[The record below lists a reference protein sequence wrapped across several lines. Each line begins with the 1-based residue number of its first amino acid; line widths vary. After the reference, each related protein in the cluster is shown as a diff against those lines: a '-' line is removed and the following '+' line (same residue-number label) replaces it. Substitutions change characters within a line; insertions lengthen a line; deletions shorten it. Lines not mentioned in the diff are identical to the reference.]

1 MKQKKNLL
9 RLGLFTLLLTV
20 LASCSTPKSE
30 LTATPSDAG
39 FVMVVDGKALS
50 QKSGIDN
57 ISETELYKKMLNS
70 IPADEKSDFDQ
81 FEYIFKDSKESGIGV
96 NEEFTLFVR
105 MENGNPVVGMNF
117 KVLDKAKVDALF
129 QKVSNNKEANIKLSQ
144 EGDLSIL
151 QGDGKEEEAVIIWND
166 KQLLVY
172 AKPESEATG
181 TLAAAKKLINQ
192 KASESILSN
201 ETYVTFYE
209 KKKDISFWL
218 NYDLFLNNLAPAQ
231 QMMIASQ
238 LPFSMKGTYF
248 YGFVDFQK
256 GQVVANYE
264 SVLNDDMQKWMEKYQ
279 IINDDFDTDV
289 LKMLPK
295 TSFANMEFSISLLN
309 YYHLFVDMYKEKQMD
324 TEMYTAQVE
333 KELGMTIDELLE
345 SFSGEMAFTLH
356 AIDMKEKT
364 SMAYS
369 IDEKTGEFKM
379 QEKTSMQPD
388 LKYSAVI
395 KFNNDKVWSLIDSRA
410 SELGL
415 TKTNGYYSIPQAG
428 VSFAYVNKTI
438 LITNDSILLND
449 VVTNGSVDPNL
460 KSTDVATYL
469 DKFPTYVE
477 IDMNL
482 DNYQD
487 EIKELLKTQGND
499 FSTELMNSLNI
510 YKRFQIIPENMTS
523 AKMVL
528 ELKDKS
534 RNSLEVIINKTG
546 EAVAE
551 LSKEKE
557 NQN

>member
-9 RLGLFTLLLTV
+9 RLGLFTLVLTV

-50 QKSGIDN
+50 EKSGIDN
-57 ISETELYKKMLNS
+57 ISETELYKKMLNT

-81 FEYIFKDSKESGIGV
+81 FEYIFKDPKESGIGI
-96 NEEFTLFVR
+96 NEEFTLFVT
-105 MENGNPVVGMNF
+105 MENSNPIIGMNF

-129 QKVSNNKEANIKLSQ
+129 QKISNNKEADIKLSQ

-181 TLAAAKKLINQ
+181 TLEAAKKLINQ
-192 KASESILSN
+192 EASESILSN
-201 ETYVTFYE
+201 ETYISFYE
-209 KKKDISFWL
+209 KKKDVSFWL

-279 IINDDFDTDV
+279 VINDDFDTDV

-295 TSFANMEFSISLLN
+295 TSFANIEFSINLLN
-309 YYHLFVDMYKEKQMD
+309 YYHLFVDMYKEKQMN
-324 TEMYTAQVE
+324 TEVYTAQVE

-345 SFSGEMAFTLH
+345 SFSGEMAVTLH
-356 AIDMKEKT
+356 AIDMKEKK

-369 IDEKTGEFKM
+369 IDEETGAFKM

-388 LKYSAVI
+388 AKYAAVI

-428 VSFAYVNKTI
+428 VSFAYVNQTL

-469 DKFPTYVE
+469 NKFPTYLE

-487 EIKELLKTQGND
+487 FIKELLKTEGKD
-499 FSTELMNSLNI
+499 FSAELMNTLNT
-510 YKRFQIIPENMTS
+510 YKRLQIIPENMTS

-528 ELKDKS
+528 ELKDQSK
-534 RNSLEVIINKTG
+534 NSLEVIINNTAK
-546 EAVAE
+546 AVAE

>member
-1 MKQKKNLL
+1 MKKKINLL
-9 RLGLFTLLLTV
+9 RLGLFTLVLTV

-50 QKSGIDN
+50 QKSGVDN

-81 FEYIFKDSKESGIGV
+81 FEYIFKDSKESGIGI
-96 NEEFTLFVR
+96 NDEFTLFVT
-105 MENGNPVVGMNF
+105 MENGNPVIGMNF

-129 QKVSNNKEANIKLSQ
+129 QKVSDKEADIKLSQ

-192 KASESILSN
+192 EASESILSN
-201 ETYVTFYE
+201 ETYIAFYE
-209 KKKDISFWL
+209 KKKDVSFWL

-256 GQVVANYE
+256 GQVVTNYE

-295 TSFANMEFSISLLN
+295 TSFANMEFSINLLN
-309 YYHLFVDMYKEKQMD
+309 YYHLFIDMYKEKQMN

-345 SFSGEMAFTLH
+345 SFSGEMAVTLH

-388 LKYSAVI
+388 IKYSAVI

-428 VSFAYVNKTI
+428 VSFAYVNQTI

-449 VVTNGSVDPNL
+449 VVTNGSVNPNL

-487 EIKELLKTQGND
+487 EIKEMLKNQGND
-499 FSTELMNSLNI
+499 FSTELMNTLNT
-510 YKRFQIIPENMTS
+510 YKRFQIIPQNMTS

-534 RNSLEVIINKTG
+534 KNSLEVIINKTG

-551 LSKEKE
+551 LSKKKE